1 MNTLNTIE
9 AISKRMLDLEAENAA
24 LKARQDVDSEVINRL
39 CKARDEMLNSSNS
52 LKDCLLKMHLALKAH
67 QSLLSESNDLLR
79 AYIMTPA
86 VRRLIST
93 ETVSELEKRS
103 REVPDQ
109 DVFTLALN
117 NEVSSVY
124 RMLDLGLT
132 WELQQSVYL
141 DQSMHQTIL
150 KASHLAPKVVP
161 PTGAKAPVVDPVV
174 APAPEKEKEKEND
187 NRLPAGRTVIE
198 QSKDGIL
205 YGYSTGKVE
214 NYTKTGN

>member
-24 LKARQDVDSEVINRL
+24 LKSRQVIDSEVINRL
-39 CKARDEMLNSSNS
+39 CKARDEILDSSNS
-52 LKDCLLKMHLALKAH
+52 VKECLMKLHLALKAH

-79 AYIMTPA
+79 AYITTPA
-86 VRRLIST
+86 VRRLIT
-93 ETVSELEKRS
+93 AETVSELEKRS

-117 NEVSSVY
+117 NEVSSVH

-141 DQSMHQTIL
+141 DQSMHKTIL
-150 KASHLAPKVVP
+150 KASHLAPKDVP
-161 PTGAKAPVVDPVV
+161 SAGAKVPVVDPVV
-174 APAPEKEKEKEND
+174 APAPEKEKEND
-187 NRLPAGRTVIE
+187 DRLPAGRTVIE
-198 QSKDGIL
+198 QSEDGIL
-205 YGYSTGKVE
+205 YGYSLGRVE